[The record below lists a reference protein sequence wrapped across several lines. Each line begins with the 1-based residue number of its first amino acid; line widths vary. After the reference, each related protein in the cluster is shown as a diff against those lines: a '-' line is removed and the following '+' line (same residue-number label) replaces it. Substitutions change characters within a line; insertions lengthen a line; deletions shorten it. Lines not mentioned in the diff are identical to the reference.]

1 MAMAVAF
8 EVVDWLLLSLAMMM
22 MMMMMIDRGIMGDGD

>member
-1 MAMAVAF
+1 MAVAF

-22 MMMMMIDRGIMGDGD
+22 MMMMIDRGIMGDGD

>member
-1 MAMAVAF
+1 VAMAVAF

-22 MMMMMIDRGIMGDGD
+22 MMMMIDRGIMGDGD